1 VGPPEG
7 KDGGAVTVR
16 FGIVGYGMIADA
28 HATAIQ
34 ASGEAALV
42 SVADPAPDARRAAQ
56 ERWGCSAYESVE
68 QMLHEVEIDAA
79 CVCAPPAV
87 HRLLAERLLHAGV
100 HVLCEKPLAV
110 SGQDARAMVDLAEER
125 QLTLAVSSK
134 FRFVPDLSEA
144 CRLIQA
150 GTIGQ
155 PISCEVTL
163 CARIP
168 ITQHWNQRREL
179 SGGGVVMDNGAH
191 AYDIVT
197 VVLGQSPIVTS
208 ALFTPRA
215 LEPEVEDTA
224 EILFRTDGGAIG
236 RIALSWTYFTK
247 DLDYLVVQGRKG
259 TLRVGWA
266 GSGVRLHGKTDWIPF
281 GSGYRKAEAFRSQ
294 LAAFLSTASNP
305 RPAAAPPEMT
315 GALDFVERVYEAE
328 RFGRAVFSL
337 DSWGAFSGV
346 TPR

>member
-1 VGPPEG
+1 
-7 KDGGAVTVR
+7 
-16 FGIVGYGMIADA
+16 MIADA

-34 ASGEAALV
+34 ASGEAELV

-68 QMLHEVEIDAA
+68 QMLREVEIDAA
-79 CVCAPPAV
+79 CVCAPPAL
-87 HRLLAERLLHAGV
+87 HRPLTEQLLHAGV

-110 SGQDARAMVDLAEER
+110 SGQDAGAMVDLAEER

-155 PISCEVTL
+155 PISCGVTL

-168 ITQHWNQRREL
+168 IKHWNQRRDL
-179 SGGGVVMDNGAH
+179 AGGGVVMDNGPH

-197 VVLGQSPIVTS
+197 VALGQSPIVTS
-208 ALFTPRA
+208 AVFAPRV
-215 LEPEVEDTA
+215 LSPEVEDTA

-259 TLRVGWA
+259 TLRIGWA
-266 GSGVRLHGKTDWIPF
+266 GSGVRLHGKTDWTPF

-294 LAAFLSTASNP
+294 LAAFLSTASNA

-315 GALDFVERVYEAE
+315 AALDFVERVYEAE
-328 RFGRAVFSL
+328 RFGRAGVSL
-337 DSWGAFSGV
+337 DSWGPFSGV
-346 TPR
+346 APR